1 MDWHTRADELQAR
14 FFRTGSRTFLW
25 LKHQQ
30 DLLQWSFTFM
40 DLGMCHTLSGHARV
54 SPGPSGGYLVN
65 QRQYATEDEALYAVF
80 GGHYQ
85 AFVDRLYR
93 DMLGDM

>member
-1 MDWHTRADELQAR
+1 MDWHTRSNEIQAR
-14 FFRTGSRTFLW
+14 FFRTGSKTFLW
-25 LKHQQ
+25 LKHHQ

-54 SPGPSGGYLVN
+54 HSAPSGGYLVN
-65 QRQYATEDEALYAVF
+65 QRPHSTEDEALLAVF

-85 AFVDRLYR
+85 TFVDRLYR
-93 DMLGDM
+93 DVLGDL